1 MSLKR
6 TYTSPHPLTT
16 KAVSPALR
24 RTNSHHHLASL
35 SYEVPPQQSPRVIK
49 EDPFSLSGFFPSAL
63 AGTEEDRDEWNWLS
77 PESVEPATSPESYS
91 LNADYADL
99 VDTIVAL
106 DVSGEEELMTR
117 TIEKE
122 DKLGILSLARVLGGR
137 DEEYKQEEYRMLSP
151 YLADDPV
158 DDNAL
163 YMNLCARRESHSRG
177 FSWETETGFDGLFFP
192 QRGMDD
198 IAEAEQQSLLETMF
212 LGRTV

>member
-1 MSLKR
+1 MAFRIYNGSGARSGAPHCKMSLKR

-16 KAVSPALR
+16 KALSPALR

-63 AGTEEDRDEWNWLS
+63 AGTEEDRDEWNWLN

-99 VDTIVAL
+99 VDNIVAL

-122 DKLGILSLARVLGGR
+122 DKLGILSLGEIWILRARLV
-137 DEEYKQEEYRMLSP
+137 
-151 YLADDPV
+151 
-158 DDNAL
+158 
-163 YMNLCARRESHSRG
+163 YM
-177 FSWETETGFDGLFFP
+177 
-192 QRGMDD
+192 
-198 IAEAEQQSLLETMF
+198 SLIE
-212 LGRTV
+212 